1 MEQHENKPITITS
14 KQQQKQIKTVM
25 YHLSISTWKKIH
37 YIKHDMTT
45 QQLWITKI
53 NYTSNVRGS
62 ERVFL
67 EGIKCQW
74 VTY

>member
-1 MEQHENKPITITS
+1 MKTNQLPSTS

-53 NYTSNVRGS
+53 NYTGNV
-62 ERVFL
+62 L
-67 EGIKCQW
+67 
-74 VTY
+74 